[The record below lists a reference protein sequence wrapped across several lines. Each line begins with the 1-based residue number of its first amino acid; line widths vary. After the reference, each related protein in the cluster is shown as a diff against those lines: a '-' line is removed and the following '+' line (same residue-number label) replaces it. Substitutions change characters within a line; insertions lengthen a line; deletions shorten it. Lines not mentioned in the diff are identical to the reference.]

1 MQKRPCSKALW
12 NVLRGHG
19 TCVPM
24 RPCAAS
30 KGSSAAE
37 NSVPK
42 YLRSTAV
49 RYFYTAHST
58 VPRVLRA
65 VPKKYQNSTKTVLRV
80 LCPAVIR
87 IPYLLRTKYLPVQ
100 TLIFPGSAFFIW
112 YSVWFLVLKHSD
124 KNCKSSASYSCYS
137 ATYSCG

>member
-1 MQKRPCSKALW
+1 MPYMMPYVPGMRHAGYYLLVCT
-12 NVLRGHG
+12 
-19 TCVPM
+19 TC
-24 RPCAAS
+24 
-30 KGSSAAE
+30 
-37 NSVPK
+37 
-42 YLRSTAV
+42 
-49 RYFYTAHST
+49 YFYTAHST

-137 ATYSCG
+137 ATYSCCG

>member
-1 MQKRPCSKALW
+1 MQKRPYSKALW
-12 NVLRGHG
+12 TVLRGHG

-58 VPRVLRA
+58 VLASTKSTPRCTKK
-65 VPKKYQNSTKTVLRV
+65 VPKQYQNSTKGT
-80 LCPAVIR
+80 
-87 IPYLLRTKYLPVQ
+87 LP
-100 TLIFPGSAFFIW
+100 
-112 YSVWFLVLKHSD
+112 
-124 KNCKSSASYSCYS
+124 SCYKDS
-137 ATYSCG
+137 LFAAYQVPTCPNPHLSWLSIFHLVQCLVFGTHALRQKLQK